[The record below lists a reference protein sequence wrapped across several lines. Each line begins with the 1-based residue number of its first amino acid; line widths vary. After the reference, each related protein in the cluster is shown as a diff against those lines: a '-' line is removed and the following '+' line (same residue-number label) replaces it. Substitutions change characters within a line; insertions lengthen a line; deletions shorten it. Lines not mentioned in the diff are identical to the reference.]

1 MTEETYLYGIT
12 GTAGLSLPPVH
23 GIEGGLTVLEHDGLS
38 AIVGAPPKSGFQEL
52 SREKAVRLLLSH
64 QEVLEAAMAST
75 AVLPVKFG
83 TVAPSEA
90 AVRSLLRQQRD
101 MLSGLLAEFNGC
113 TQMEIMVLWQ
123 PEAVFAE
130 IAAERAIAEA
140 RKDAQQGGNEAA
152 ALRLGQAVKSALER
166 RRAAMQA
173 RLGEALGPVVMDIA
187 FNASMDDR
195 MAANLAVLIGQGD
208 ARGLEDALERLDAEF
223 GGRLT
228 FRCVGPLPP
237 SSFATLQVT
246 FPSAQAIDRARQ
258 ALELTGALTQKGIT
272 SAFRRLAR
280 ERHPDLSAAGNHS
293 SERLEELTRAYRL
306 LLACAKSQQRSHPG
320 GDADEPVLLEVAGQR
335 SSAPQQQKRGA
346 A

>member
-1 MTEETYLYGIT
+1 MTQALYLYGIA
-12 GTAGLSLPPVH
+12 GTAGLSLPPVY
-23 GIEGGLTVLEHDGLS
+23 GIEGGVTGLEHGGLS
-38 AIVGAPPKSGFQEL
+38 AIVGAPPKGGFQEL

-64 QEVLEAAMAST
+64 QEVLEAAMIST

-90 AVRSLLRQQRD
+90 AVRSLLRQQSG
-101 MLSGLLAEFNGC
+101 MLSGLLAEFSGC
-113 TQMEIMVLWQ
+113 TQMEIVVLWQ
-123 PEAVFAE
+123 PELVFAE
-130 IAAERAIAEA
+130 IAAEPAIAEA

-152 ALRLGQAVKSALER
+152 AVRLGQAVKSALEG

-173 RLGEALGPVVMDIA
+173 RLSDALGPVVMDMA

-195 MAANLAVLIGQGD
+195 MAANLAVLISQAD
-208 ARGLEDALERLDAEF
+208 ARQLEDALERLDAEF

-237 SSFATLQVT
+237 SSFASLQVT
-246 FPSAQAIDRARQ
+246 FPSAQAIARARQ
-258 ALELTGALTQKGIT
+258 MLELTGALIQKDIT

-280 ERHPDLSAAGNHS
+280 EHHPDLSAAGNQS
-293 SERLEELTRAYRL
+293 SERMEELTKAYRL
-306 LLACAKSQQRSHPG
+306 LQACAKSQQRSYPG
-320 GDADEPVLLEVAGQR
+320 DDLDEPVLLEVAGQR
-335 SSAPQQQKRGA
+335 SNPPQERKRGA